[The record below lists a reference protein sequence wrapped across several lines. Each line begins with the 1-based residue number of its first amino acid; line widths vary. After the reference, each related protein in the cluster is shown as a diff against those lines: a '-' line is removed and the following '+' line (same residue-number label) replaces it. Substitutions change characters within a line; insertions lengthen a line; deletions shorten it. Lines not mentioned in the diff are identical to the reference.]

1 MLIHLL
7 VVQHSLQKSTRV
19 TARIIVAR
27 QTRASFGVPDAEG
40 QAPAAADLVPQ
51 DLCGTLQGAVSSEA
65 TGGTNWRNWNWV
77 RRENGN

>member
-7 VVQHSLQKSTRV
+7 VVQHSLQNPTLV

-40 QAPAAADLVPQ
+40 QARAVVDLVPQ
-51 DLCGTLQGAVSSEA
+51 DLWGTLQGAVSSEA
-65 TGGTNWRNWNWV
+65 TGGTN
-77 RRENGN
+77 